1 MLIKYII
8 LTLLIILIKIFFLY
22 NEKFKI
28 NTKNN
33 LKENINFY
41 LKKKYCNNNEILEKN
56 QEKDIHSI
64 YGEKCKKCNKLIGEF
79 KFKNYGKIICPGYP
93 RIYRLSNYWNNIW
106 LLGGNMGDGK
116 IYVQRSNDEGINWDK
131 PIPIT
136 FYSEHICSNVD
147 FFELEN
153 HDIVSSYRAIGNQSS
168 DNPEI
173 RYNRKICSSISHD
186 GGKTWENL
194 GVIVDNF
201 ELAIKLGKTK
211 QQAMDACFY
220 EFKIGFF
227 EPFVENINGNI
238 TVFYADD
245 FTIMV
250 NQSISNKTE
259 DNYRA
264 QNIYAQTFD
273 FDKKRWN
280 SERRIVMDGTI
291 KRKPTGAK
299 IQKRISRDGMPVI
312 NRMKNGKYVLVFE
325 GTYRDRRYPLLTGD
339 YLNEYHSFEIL
350 LSYSDDG
357 IVWSNP
363 VEIYTSHN
371 NLSKASAPYVV
382 STDNNQL
389 IISFQTDE
397 DSIPNGFRGDFNSIM
412 KVMISKP
419 NIDIKDINKDSF
431 YALCNNNNSPING
444 TSIWNGLMIVNN
456 TLFTFSSDNTIKFSE
471 IPIYIE
477 PTKYIIYNQ
486 KLRDEYYLKRGN
498 ITTNGNK
505 IIINDENTLVI
516 NKNINTYLNNT
527 FYSYVTPNNNF
538 NCGLL
543 FGIDNLNETNLTK
556 DNYFIFIINDEG
568 YLILSKILNQTYS
581 EIIRKKSEEIYK
593 GFDKRNTYKL
603 TIKYFPY
610 IGKIN
615 ASVNEKVV
623 FDIFDNSLIY
633 GIPF

>member
-1 MLIKYII
+1 M
-8 LTLLIILIKIFFLY
+8 
-22 NEKFKI
+22 E
-28 NTKNN
+28 
-33 LKENINFY
+33 
-41 LKKKYCNNNEILEKN
+41 
-56 QEKDIHSI
+56 
-64 YGEKCKKCNKLIGEF
+64 
-79 KFKNYGKIICPGYP
+79 
-93 RIYRLSNYWNNIW
+93 
-106 LLGGNMGDGK
+106 DGK
-116 IYVQRSNDEGINWDK
+116 IYIQRSNDEGINWDN

-136 FYSEHICSNVD
+136 FYSEYICSNVD

-153 HDIVSSYRAIGNQSS
+153 HDIISSYRAIGNQSS
-168 DNPEI
+168 ENPEI

-194 GVIVDNF
+194 GIIIDNF

-211 QQAMDACFY
+211 KQAMEACFN

-245 FTIMV
+245 FTIMI

-264 QNIYAQTFD
+264 QSIYAQIFD
-273 FDKKRWN
+273 IDKKKWN
-280 SERRIVMDGTI
+280 SERRIVIDGTI
-291 KRKPTGAK
+291 KRKPTGSE

-325 GTYRDRRYPLLTGD
+325 GTYRDRRYPLLTGT
-339 YLNEYHSFEIL
+339 YLKEYHSFEIL

-363 VEIYTSHN
+363 VEIYTSHY

-389 IISFQTDE
+389 TISFQTDE
-397 DSIPNGFRGDFNSIM
+397 DSLPNGYRGDSNSIM

-419 NIDIKDINKDSF
+419 NIDVKDINKESF
-431 YALCNNNNSPING
+431 YALCNNNNSPVNG

-471 IPIYIE
+471 IPIYVE
-477 PTKYIIYNQ
+477 PTQYKIYNQ
-486 KLRDEYYLKRGN
+486 KLRNKYYLKRGN

-505 IIINDENTLVI
+505 IIVNDKRTLVI
-516 NKNINTYLNNT
+516 NKNINTYFNNT
-527 FYSYVTPNNNF
+527 FYSYVTPNNNYK
-538 NCGLL
+538 CGLL
-543 FGIDNLNETNLTK
+543 FGLNNINDTKLTK
-556 DNYFIFIINDEG
+556 DNFFIFIINNEG
-568 YLILSKILNQTYS
+568 YLILSKYFNQIYS
-581 EIIRKKSEEIYK
+581 EITRKKSEEIYN

-610 IGKIN
+610 IGKII
-615 ASVNEKVV
+615 ASLNEIVV
-623 FDIFDNSLIY
+623 FDIFDNSLSGRYVGLVSLGKGTIFSQ
-633 GIPF
+633 IIVE

>member
-1 MLIKYII
+1 MTNYKYDYIERASLILNYSQ
-8 LTLLIILIKIFFLY
+8 FNDA

-28 NTKNN
+28 NAKNN

-64 YGEKCKKCNKLIGEF
+64 YGEKCKKSNKLIGEF

-147 FFELEN
+147 FFELKN
-153 HDIVSSYRAIGNQSS
+153 HDIVSSYRAIENQSS
-168 DNPEI
+168 YNPEI
-173 RYNRKICSSISHD
+173 RYIHDNRKICSSISHD

-259 DNYRA
+259 DNYPA

-291 KRKPTGAK
+291 KRKPTGTK

-312 NRMKNGKYVLVFE
+312 NRMKNGKYALVFE
-325 GTYRDRRYPLLTGD
+325 GSYKDRRYPLLTGD

-444 TSIWNGLMIVNN
+444 TSIWNG
-456 TLFTFSSDNTIKFSE
+456 
-471 IPIYIE
+471 
-477 PTKYIIYNQ
+477 YN
-486 KLRDEYYLKRGN
+486 
-498 ITTNGNK
+498 
-505 IIINDENTLVI
+505 
-516 NKNINTYLNNT
+516 
-527 FYSYVTPNNNF
+527 
-538 NCGLL
+538 
-543 FGIDNLNETNLTK
+543 
-556 DNYFIFIINDEG
+556 
-568 YLILSKILNQTYS
+568 
-581 EIIRKKSEEIYK
+581 
-593 GFDKRNTYKL
+593 
-603 TIKYFPY
+603 
-610 IGKIN
+610 
-615 ASVNEKVV
+615 
-623 FDIFDNSLIY
+623 
-633 GIPF
+633 